1 MQNEHNQNNN
11 DNEGHGV
18 ETTLVKQNRLYGI
31 TDDAYKKLINFIGI
45 ANKSAD
51 SRLESFQEHWFSFI
65 LAVFNDYS
73 DPQYGN
79 IEFLLVEDNGWSQK
93 MASKLSDKLEENIAL
108 LDYFKEKQN
117 QLI

>member
-11 DNEGHGV
+11 DNEGHGI
-18 ETTLVKQNRLYGI
+18 EITLVNQKKIYGI
-31 TDDAYKKLINFIGI
+31 SDDAYKKLINFLGI

-51 SRLESFQEHWFSFI
+51 YRLESFQDHWFAFI
-65 LAVFNDYS
+65 LAVINDDG
-73 DPQYGN
+73 DPDYGDFEN
-79 IEFLLVEDNGWSQK
+79 LLVEDKGWSQK
-93 MASKLSDKLEENIAL
+93 MASKLSDKMEQNIAL